1 MLRPKSTI
9 SYGLTFKPA
18 QVLNLEGYSDSDW
31 ASNLDDR
38 KSVRGVCIFLGGNL
52 ITWVQ
57 GSNRL

>member
-38 KSVRGVCIFLGGNL
+38 KSVKRCMHFS
-52 ITWVQ
+52 WW
-57 GSNRL
+57 